1 MLPRACVLTR
11 LLTLYVRA
19 FPVSLAVARCC
30 LRIHRIYPHTDPVTN
45 IQDPNRYFDFFGA
58 LGGAATNMLTT
69 LYSDLGIPA
78 TLREMNG
85 HSVHAY
91 KFVNKAR
98 KVTYVKFQWTSMQGI
113 RNLTTSEATEIQSK
127 DFNHATRDL
136 YDSIEAGR
144 FPSWELRYQTLSAEQ
159 MASADLGFNP
169 LDATK
174 FWPEELAPFVA
185 IGKMTLNRVPDNFF
199 QLTEQAAFNPGAFL
213 PGAIEPSED
222 KMLQGR
228 LMSYADTQRYRVG
241 TNHAMLPVNRPL
253 SPVRAHTQDGA
264 ANGGN
269 TKGNF
274 NYGIS
279 LTQAAFAPADAARFS
294 TNRVCAV
301 VAQAGIE
308 VTADFRQA
316 GQRWA
321 SYSERDQANT
331 VANLA
336 GDLGQVRS
344 DLVRNTVCSHLYK
357 AHPDFGR
364 RVAEAARCDMRVV
377 MAMASRLS
385 DNLPSGD
392 DAGTDDAFDEASES
406 YEPEET
412 ASA

>member
-1 MLPRACVLTR
+1 MLVAPLFIPCVPL
-11 LLTLYVRA
+11 
-19 FPVSLAVARCC
+19 FPLCC
-30 LRIHRIYPHTDPVTN
+30 LHILPPVYPHADPVTN
-45 IQDPNRYFDFFGA
+45 IQDPNRFFDFFGA

-98 KVTYVKFQWTSMQGI
+98 KVTYVKFQWTSMQGV
-113 RNLTTSEATEIQSK
+113 RNMTTAEAAKVQSK

-136 YDSIEAGR
+136 YGSIGAGR
-144 FPSWELRYQTLSAEQ
+144 FPSWELRYQALSAKQ
-159 MASADLGFNP
+159 MASDDLGFNP

-174 FWPEELAPFVA
+174 FWPEDLAPFVA

-199 QLTEQAAFNPGAFL
+199 QTTEQAAFNPGAFL

-222 KMLQGR
+222 KLLQGR
-228 LMSYADTQRYRVG
+228 LMAYADTQRYRVG
-241 TNHAMLPVNRPL
+241 ANHAMLPVNRPV
-253 SPVRAHTQDGA
+253 SPVRNHGQDGA

-279 LTQAAFAPADAARFS
+279 LTHDAFPPTDAARFS

-301 VAQAGIE
+301 IAQAGIE

-321 SYSERDQANT
+321 SYGARDQANT

-344 DLVRNTVCSHLYK
+344 DLVRNTMCSHFYK

-364 RVAEAARCDMRVV
+364 RVAKAVRCDMRVV
-377 MAMASRLS
+377 MGMAARLS
-385 DNLPSGD
+385 DGMPSKGGCNTPSKAD
-392 DAGTDDAFDEASES
+392 KAAKKAEKKAMK
-406 YEPEET
+406 YE
-412 ASA
+412 